1 MDDVDLSF
9 IRLPDLYAIL
19 GNAIDNAIEYVE
31 KQDDPSMRAISMRIE
46 SRGMF
51 VGIQIINPYTDAPLP
66 SGELPHSSKED
77 AANHGFGM
85 KSIRYLAEKYGG
97 VMEYSADGGRR
108 RIHSGRGAGQ
118 CKACSAHCAP
128 GPLPA
133 WLW

>member
-97 VMEYSADGGRR
+97 VMEYSADGGLFTMQ
-108 RIHSGRGAGQ
+108 ILIPVKNESQH
-118 CKACSAHCAP
+118 
-128 GPLPA
+128 L
-133 WLW
+133 